1 MLITFVT
8 TDDENDSMEDVILVM
23 DLWWI
28 WSILATYMLTHYSTT
43 SLTCS
48 NVPMI
53 HFHHHHVRFYGA
65 ISNHLISIQSPIHS
79 YLKNAESI
87 DSHDF
92 NFSIISKYQCNIE
105 WFIHLQFMIWFDHP
119 YLGQFPSTFLANM
132 FDQVCQGQMYPIQL
146 IFIQSGIYCRH
157 ILRQQCDIR
166 NRTRH
171 WYWYLQLRILSQES
185 HRLAEGMEIE
195 LTK

>member
-1 MLITFVT
+1 MLIMCVT

-53 HFHHHHVRFYGA
+53 HFHHHHIRFYGA
-65 ISNHLISIQSPIHS
+65 ISNHLISIGSPNQS
-79 YLKNAESI
+79 YLKNAVSI

-105 WFIHLQFMIWFDHP
+105 WFIHLQFMIR
-119 YLGQFPSTFLANM
+119 LPS
-132 FDQVCQGQMYPIQL
+132 
-146 IFIQSGIYCRH
+146 IFRSISIH
-157 ILRQQCDIR
+157 ILGKYIWSSVSRSVSYSISIYPVRYLLQTYCTI
-166 NRTRH
+166 TV
-171 WYWYLQLRILSQES
+171 WY
-185 HRLAEGMEIE
+185 
-195 LTK
+195 

>member
-1 MLITFVT
+1 MLIMCVT

-53 HFHHHHVRFYGA
+53 HFHHHHIRFYGA

-105 WFIHLQFMIWFDHP
+105 WFIHLQFMIWFDHL

-132 FDQVCQGQMYPIQL
+132 YIWSSVSRSVSYSISIYPVRYLLQT
-146 IFIQSGIYCRH
+146 YCT
-157 ILRQQCDIR
+157 I
-166 NRTRH
+166 TM
-171 WYWYLQLRILSQES
+171 WY
-185 HRLAEGMEIE
+185 
-195 LTK
+195 